1 MISTSF
7 LLAALSLVFSLSHEP
22 SSQARAFTPN
32 SRTIPTRSTSLPSF
46 SPSPSPRHSLRLHVN
61 DPTKSP
67 IASLA
72 DKIQTI
78 LAKTSPLN
86 AAKLSLVK
94 SLAGD
99 YDAAATRQKLDGLIS
114 ENPVLMLSFT
124 TCPFCIKAKS
134 VLDAKGSK
142 DSDSRYYKVV
152 ELDVEGDGKAIRAEM
167 GEMLG
172 RTSVPAIW
180 IGGGF
185 VGGCNDGPLGGIVK
199 LEESG
204 KLDGMLKN
212 VGVL

>member
-1 MISTSF
+1 MMPTSF
-7 LLAALSLVFSLSHEP
+7 LLATLALIFYLSGEP
-22 SSQARAFTPN
+22 SSQTSAFAPASQTT
-32 SRTIPTRSTSLPSF
+32 STRSTSLPF
-46 SPSPSPRHSLRLHVN
+46 PSPTSPRHPLRLHSN

-67 IASLA
+67 IASFA
-72 DKIQTI
+72 DKLQTI
-78 LAKTSPLN
+78 LTKTSPLN
-86 AAKLSLVK
+86 AAKLALVK

-99 YDAAATRQKLDGLIS
+99 YDAAATREKLDKLIS

-134 VLDAKGSK
+134 VLDSKGSGGA
-142 DSDSRYYKVV
+142 DSRYYKVV

-167 GEMLG
+167 GERLG

-180 IGGGF
+180 IGGEF

-204 KLDGMLKN
+204 KLDGMLMN